1 MLFLHFNSDSI
12 SHCRQSET
20 VMTGSSGSKSRDEQE
35 VKTSG
40 HFRWIY
46 SHLFSCS
53 SSPPLKPFNIQE
65 WSLKDFLLLLHL
77 LTPEPTTRS
86 DWTSSAEYGLESYVR
101 GRVCA
106 GWRSGFDSVEPV
118 GGASYIVEELGPVWT
133 WIWPKTETESCTGPD
148 WSLLRTTWRKM
159 IQAEEDRGTI
169 WSEETRLQLYG
180 HLTSGQRP
188 PPGLTPYLL
197 LTGVWLTH
205 TADVGENLGP
215 SWGGALPADVSCR
228 TRRGAEMFSET
239 TWSPVTPPL
248 PPRAV
253 ILLLFKHRSRPTF
266 SIPSRFW

>member
-1 MLFLHFNSDSI
+1 MLLLPTFETFQHSGMK
-12 SHCRQSET
+12 SE
-20 VMTGSSGSKSRDEQE
+20 R
-35 VKTSG
+35 
-40 HFRWIY
+40 F
-46 SHLFSCS
+46 S
-53 SSPPLKPFNIQE
+53 SSSSSVDAWTHDPVRLDFISRI
-65 WSLKDFLLLLHL
+65 WSGVLREGK
-77 LTPEPTTRS
+77 S
-86 DWTSSAEYGLESYVR
+86 
-101 GRVCA
+101 VCCVVQQP
-106 GWRSGFDSVEPV
+106 WRSGFDSVEPV

>member
-1 MLFLHFNSDSI
+1 MLLLPTFETFQHSGMK
-12 SHCRQSET
+12 SE
-20 VMTGSSGSKSRDEQE
+20 R
-35 VKTSG
+35 
-40 HFRWIY
+40 F
-46 SHLFSCS
+46 S
-53 SSPPLKPFNIQE
+53 SSSSSSVDAWTHDPVRLDFISRI
-65 WSLKDFLLLLHL
+65 WSGVLREGK
-77 LTPEPTTRS
+77 S
-86 DWTSSAEYGLESYVR
+86 
-101 GRVCA
+101 VCCVVQQP
-106 GWRSGFDSVEPV
+106 WRSGFDSVEPV

-239 TWSPVTPPL
+239 TWSPVTPPS
-248 PPRAV
+248 PPCCYPV
-253 ILLLFKHRSRPTF
+253 VV
-266 SIPSRFW
+266 